1 MIIPDEVKR
10 LARAGKVSKIH
21 VIALLRAK
29 TGIGLAEAKAIVDT
43 LTAGGEVQLAT
54 PASASPSGETP
65 EQRIQ
70 RQLDAICTT
79 GRASVLKKE
88 EIGKLLEIFAVDE
101 DLLDLA
107 QGTYYNYSGVLVAT
121 QRRLLFMNEEMVD
134 GPEVVEE
141 FLLDNIYLAYHK
153 AGLQGSSIKIF
164 MSGNDKAEFS
174 NVEKDV
180 ALAFVKALRPRIM
193 FRCDEFDQLEA
204 RDQLEQVDV
213 WYYEMGILSKE
224 EFDDRKKRILDR
236 IARSGGQ

>member
-10 LARAGKVSKIH
+10 LARAGEVSKIH

-29 TGIGLAEAKAIVDT
+29 TGLGLAEAKAIVDT
-43 LTAGGEVQLAT
+43 LAAGGEVQLAT
-54 PASASPSGETP
+54 LDSSPSGETP
-65 EQRIQ
+65 EQKIQ
-70 RQLDAICTT
+70 RQLEAICGT
-79 GRASVLKKE
+79 GGASVLKKE

-101 DLLDLA
+101 DLLGLA
-107 QGTYYNYSGVLVAT
+107 RGTYYNYSGVLVAT
-121 QRRLLFMNEEMVD
+121 QIRLLFMNEEMVD
-134 GPEVVEE
+134 GSEVVEE
-141 FLLDNIYLAYHK
+141 FLLDNIYFAYHK

-180 ALAFVKALRPRIM
+180 AIAFVKALRPRIW

-204 RDQLEQVDV
+204 RDQLEQVEV
-213 WYYEMGILSKE
+213 WYYEMGIISRE
-224 EFDDRKKRILDR
+224 ELDDHKKKNLDR